1 MLQNVS
7 EVGRMP
13 KSGILVPTLC
23 LTNKPAGRF
32 VKSPKKEFTKSLPPS
47 IEFLT
52 IAAYCATILRMRSS
66 KAV

>member
-1 MLQNVS
+1 
-7 EVGRMP
+7 
-13 KSGILVPTLC
+13 